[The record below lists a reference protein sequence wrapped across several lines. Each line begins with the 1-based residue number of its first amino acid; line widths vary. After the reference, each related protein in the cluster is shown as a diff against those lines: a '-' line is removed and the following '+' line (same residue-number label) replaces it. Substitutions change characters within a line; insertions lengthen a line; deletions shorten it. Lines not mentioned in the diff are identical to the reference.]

1 MVSDCN
7 LLDVA
12 LSGYPFTWGSGR
24 LASNL
29 VEENL
34 VAPISDHNPI
44 VLNTSPKFAAQRC
57 KPFRFENKWLEEA
70 DVGECWNGFRDF
82 ELLLRLK
89 ARGDVLGDWGRHIA
103 TAWANNKKE
112 LEEEICLLQ
121 SASNMASLDRLT
133 QAKKELAT
141 LLIKEELYWKQRT
154 NVLWLNGRGG
164 TLIQGF
170 SIRLHRQGRRGEK

>member
-89 ARGDVLGDWGRHIA
+89 AGGMFWVIGVAILLRLGQITKRNLKRKFAYCNRLVIWLHWIGSLKLKR
-103 TAWANNKKE
+103 N
-112 LEEEICLLQ
+112 LLPC
-121 SASNMASLDRLT
+121 
-133 QAKKELAT
+133 
-141 LLIKEELYWKQRT
+141 
-154 NVLWLNGRGG
+154 
-164 TLIQGF
+164 
-170 SIRLHRQGRRGEK
+170 